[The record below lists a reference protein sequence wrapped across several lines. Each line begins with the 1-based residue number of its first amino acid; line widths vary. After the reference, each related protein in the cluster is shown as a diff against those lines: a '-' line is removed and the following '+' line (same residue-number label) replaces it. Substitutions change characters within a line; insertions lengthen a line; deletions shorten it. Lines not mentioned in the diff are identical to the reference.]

1 MNRAL
6 LAVCLSIGLSTAAC
20 RMADGPVP
28 DSRDPDIANQLGDIE
43 RDLENVLSGDP
54 QARQDFQDDLMRFA
68 DLSVSPGAEAPI
80 KQLAGQIVE
89 AVIETKAK
97 GPALTPLVERLFV
110 AINARDLSEGQAK
123 ALGEDVLAALS
134 RMGVDDVKARAIV
147 AQVAIVQ
154 QAVTDRHRRWYEVF

>member
-1 MNRAL
+1 MNRVL
-6 LAVCLSIGLSTAAC
+6 IAVSLSIALSTAAC

-28 DSRDPDIANQLGDIE
+28 DAKDPDIANQLGDIQ

-54 QARQDFQDDLMRFA
+54 QGRQDFEDDLMRFA
-68 DLSVSPGAEAPI
+68 DLSARPEAEAPI
-80 KQLAGQIVE
+80 KQLSTQVVD
-89 AVIETKAK
+89 AVVQTKAQ
-97 GPALTPLVERLFV
+97 GAAVTPLIERLFV

-123 ALGEDVLAALS
+123 ALGEDVLGALS

-154 QAVTDRHRRWYEVF
+154 QAITDRHRRWYEVF

>member
-1 MNRAL
+1 MNRVL
-6 LAVCLSIGLSTAAC
+6 IAVSLSIALSAAC

-28 DSRDPDIANQLGDIE
+28 DSKDPDIANQLGDIQ

-54 QARQDFQDDLMRFA
+54 QGRQDFEDDLMRFA
-68 DLSVSPGAEAPI
+68 DLAASPEAEAPI
-80 KQLAGQIVE
+80 KQLSTQVVD
-89 AVIETKAK
+89 AVVQTKAK
-97 GPALTPLVERLFV
+97 GTAVTPLVERLFV
-110 AINARDLSEGQAK
+110 AINARDLSEGQTK
-123 ALGEDVLAALS
+123 ALGEDVLANLS